1 MSPFS
6 PKSRI
11 PVAVLGATGAV
22 GQSFIR
28 LLADHPWFDVA
39 QLAASE
45 RSAGKTYADATRWIG
60 ASGIPA
66 SVRDIEVLTCDPAEV
81 SAPIVFSALDA
92 DVAGE
97 VEAAFARAG
106 RLVLSNAKN
115 FRMDQDVPL
124 VIPEVNPRSP
134 RAARRAAGES
144 RMEGRRS

>member
-45 RSAGKTYADATRWIG
+45 RSAGKKYADATRWIG
-60 ASGIPA
+60 GSGIPA
-66 SVRDIEVLTCDPAEV
+66 SVRDIEVLTCDPSEV
-81 SAPIVFSALDA
+81 SAPIVF
-92 DVAGE
+92 
-97 VEAAFARAG
+97 
-106 RLVLSNAKN
+106 
-115 FRMDQDVPL
+115 
-124 VIPEVNPRSP
+124 
-134 RAARRAAGES
+134 
-144 RMEGRRS
+144 